1 MQWRPALAAL
11 TSNSTITLLGHYCIS
26 ERIIDLGHRVGTVIR
41 LDNLAAT
48 DNQSP
53 SCEVRRRTKPV
64 LHPQIPL

>member
-48 DNQSP
+48 DN
-53 SCEVRRRTKPV
+53 
-64 LHPQIPL
+64 